1 MNKYI
6 VSEETLNS
14 ILNYLGSRPYVE
26 VMDLVDSIRTAE
38 AHPDNVMSVLTEES
52 EEEGEELSHTT
63 SL

>member
-38 AHPDNVMSVLTEES
+38 AHPDNTPPDEEATLD
-52 EEEGEELSHTT
+52 EALDA